1 MRAEE
6 RRERRRRG
14 TTGDRR
20 YLAVSDLRKEYDE
33 QGYVIARGA
42 LDPDLAQ
49 ETVDHVHW
57 LCERYPDVRPERF
70 GHNLLVDDP
79 FIHRLVGDDR
89 LLDIA
94 EQFIS
99 PGVALF
105 AAHYIAKKPRDGRA
119 VQWHQDGSYWP
130 LEPMD
135 VTTLWLAGTESTVG
149 NGCMR
154 VLPGTHRNHL
164 LKHSELIALDQ
175 EKYVLGAG
183 IRPDRIDDSAAVDLA
198 LDPGDVSIHN
208 PNIIH
213 GSNAN
218 RSGRWRVGLTLRYV
232 PTTTWVKK
240 ENHANIL
247 FRGDPDPRVPNVYA
261 DRPRYFEGEHMP
273 FRGCDSWN

>member
-89 LLDIA
+89 LLDLA

-99 PGVALF
+99 PRCRALRRALHRQE
-105 AAHYIAKKPRDGRA
+105 AARREGPF
-119 VQWHQDGSYWP
+119 S
-130 LEPMD
+130 
-135 VTTLWLAGTESTVG
+135 
-149 NGCMR
+149 
-154 VLPGTHRNHL
+154 
-164 LKHSELIALDQ
+164 
-175 EKYVLGAG
+175 G
-183 IRPDRIDDSAAVDLA
+183 IRTEATGRSNRWMSPPCGWPARNRRSETAACA
-198 LDPGDVSIHN
+198 CC
-208 PNIIH
+208 
-213 GSNAN
+213 
-218 RSGRWRVGLTLRYV
+218 RGRTA
-232 PTTTWVKK
+232 TICSST
-240 ENHANIL
+240 A
-247 FRGDPDPRVPNVYA
+247 
-261 DRPRYFEGEHMP
+261 
-273 FRGCDSWN
+273 S